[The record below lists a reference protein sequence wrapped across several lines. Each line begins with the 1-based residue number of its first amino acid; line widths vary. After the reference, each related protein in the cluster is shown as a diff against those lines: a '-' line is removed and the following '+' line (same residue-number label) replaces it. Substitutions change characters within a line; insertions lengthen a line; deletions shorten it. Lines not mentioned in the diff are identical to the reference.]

1 MGGVLCAAGA
11 VVSRWNGNETWL
23 RVCDDGWKG
32 RRGRVVEGLGGQK
45 PVVCPV
51 ERYHPLTGLGDPV
64 SGSGSIVQPPS
75 QITVSKTTNQSI
87 LLKHKGYLRFRKSI
101 LILHRQ
107 PPLIPRSQKRHQREI
122 HHHRQSP

>member
-1 MGGVLCAAGA
+1 M
-11 VVSRWNGNETWL
+11 L
-23 RVCDDGWKG
+23 RVLWCRAGMEMEPGLESVMTDGKVDG
-32 RRGRVVEGLGGQK
+32 DVLLRDLRAEACGLPG
-45 PVVCPV
+45 V

-75 QITVSKTTNQSI
+75 QITISKTTHQNI